1 MSESQE
7 LNKELPGE
15 PQKEAV
21 APAPETVAK
30 TEAVAKEET
39 KTDTA
44 AIAVA
49 PAPRIPEPAAA
60 TPRRRTLP
68 PYVGLAAALAC
79 ALGLGWAAGHATSAT
94 MRAPDT
100 AQAALLSVDWKG
112 VASGLQKA
120 QADSLRTSADVQVL
134 KNTLAGLK
142 EAVERARQESAGRF
156 AQVSERLDRA
166 QKADQEMAARLAALT
181 ERDPGPRLAQV
192 VERLDRFEKQAMA
205 AQAAKPVPV
214 AAAPEPLRTGS
225 IPEVKPVPPQEVG
238 RSEQAKTE
246 AKPMPIEGWVLREV
260 YDGVALI
267 EGRNKRLYEIGPG
280 QSLPGIGKIEAIEKR
295 GRAWVVVT
303 TRGIIT
309 SQAW

>member
-7 LNKELPGE
+7 SQKEPQQE
-15 PQKEAV
+15 PQKESA
-21 APAPETVAK
+21 APLPETAGK
-30 TEAVAKEET
+30 TEAVAKEEP
-39 KTDTA
+39 KA
-44 AIAVA
+44 EAVA
-49 PAPRIPEPAAA
+49 PAARIAEPAAPA
-60 TPRRRTLP
+60 PRRRSLP

-79 ALGLGWAAGHATSAT
+79 ALGLGWAAGHATSAS
-94 MRAPDT
+94 MRTADP
-100 AQAALLSVDWKG
+100 AQAALLAVDWKG

-142 EAVERARQESAGRF
+142 DTVERARQESAGRF

-166 QKADQEMAARLAALT
+166 QKADQEVAAKLVALA
-181 ERDPGPRLAQV
+181 ERDPSSRLAQV
-192 VERLDRFEKQAMA
+192 IERLDRMEKQAT
-205 AQAAKPVPV
+205 AQAAKSVPI

-246 AKPMPIEGWVLREV
+246 AKPVPIEGWVLREV

-267 EGRNKRLYEIGPG
+267 EGRNRRLYEIAAG
-280 QSLPGIGKIEAIEKR
+280 QSLPGIGKVEAIEKR

-303 TRGIIT
+303 SKGIIT